1 MTGEKKL
8 TLCRKEFDDLAEAV
22 AACPMFKEE
31 VAKLNIPDGFEVIV
45 EPWPYGGK
53 YISDLNTIG
62 IFHSMQ
68 TLQTYVEILSR
79 IISNN
84 A

>member
-1 MTGEKKL
+1 MHD
-8 TLCRKEFDDLAEAV
+8 RKEFEDLAEAV

-53 YISDLNTIG
+53 YSSDLNTIR
-62 IFHSMQ
+62 IFHSMLRFSHKSVL
-68 TLQTYVEILSR
+68 TRSR
-79 IISNN
+79 LR
-84 A
+84 